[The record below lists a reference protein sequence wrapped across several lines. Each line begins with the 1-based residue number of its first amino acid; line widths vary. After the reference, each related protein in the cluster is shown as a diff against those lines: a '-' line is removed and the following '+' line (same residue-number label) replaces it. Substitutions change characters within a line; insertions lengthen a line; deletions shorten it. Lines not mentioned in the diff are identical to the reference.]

1 MSEITEDFL
10 VLGGLGGVVIWSFV
24 FVPVIDQSESSGEAA
39 MTILQICYYL
49 SQIILAIVAICAA
62 FVAYA
67 QLRSS
72 KLFEMLKYL
81 ESSDIRKARRI
92 VLRKIYFL
100 KDQDWWAN
108 SEDKERLESAA
119 SDVCASYDILGRMI
133 EFDKFDSVLKTFFE
147 RHWAR
152 SIVDTHDAL
161 ESFLKRRRERVPDA
175 YSAFTRLALAARRHA
190 RFNNEVPLPRE

>member
-1 MSEITEDFL
+1 
-10 VLGGLGGVVIWSFV
+10 
-24 FVPVIDQSESSGEAA
+24 

-133 EFDKFDSVLKTFFE
+133 EFDKFDSAT
-147 RHWAR
+147 
-152 SIVDTHDAL
+152 
-161 ESFLKRRRERVPDA
+161 
-175 YSAFTRLALAARRHA
+175 
-190 RFNNEVPLPRE
+190 

>member
-1 MSEITEDFL
+1 MPKISEDIL
-10 VLGGLGGVVIWSFV
+10 VVGGLGIFVIWTYV
-24 FVPVIDQSESSGEAA
+24 FLPVIDQSQTSGEAT

-49 SQIILAIVAICAA
+49 SQILLAIVAICAA

-67 QLRSS
+67 QLKSS

-81 ESSDIRKARRI
+81 ESSDIRKARRT
-92 VLRKIYFL
+92 VMREIYFI
-100 KDQDWWAN
+100 KNQDWWEK
-108 SEDKERLESAA
+108 SPDKKRFEHAA

-133 EFDKFDSVLKTFFE
+133 EFDRLGGVLETFFE

-161 ESFLKRRRERVPDA
+161 EGFLEHRRKRAPAA
-175 YSAFTRLALAARRHA
+175 YSAFTRLALAARRHITV
-190 RFNNEVPLPRE
+190 NEDVPLQRN